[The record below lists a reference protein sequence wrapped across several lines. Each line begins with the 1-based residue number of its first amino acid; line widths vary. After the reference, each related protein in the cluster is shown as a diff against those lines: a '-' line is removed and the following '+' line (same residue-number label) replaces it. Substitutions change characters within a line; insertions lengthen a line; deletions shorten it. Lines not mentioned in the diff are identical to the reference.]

1 MPEALIGL
9 GQLALAAKDPSTEAG
24 HIDGSRSAVA
34 AVAARSAA
42 VLGPAPRLLVVIFP
56 RSSRGAEPLPTITI
70 SGWGFGGGTTH
81 ALVLEDISRGQLWRT
96 EVVATSDN
104 AIELNFAS

>member
-1 MPEALIGL
+1 M
-9 GQLALAAKDPSTEAG
+9 
-24 HIDGSRSAVA
+24 
-34 AVAARSAA
+34 
-42 VLGPAPRLLVVIFP
+42 
-56 RSSRGAEPLPTITI
+56 PTITI